1 MIMEVGTAK
10 GFCYD
15 TSAIF
20 QFIGFIVL
28 VLKVIIPIVLIV
40 IGMIALG
47 KAVVADDDK
56 EIKTAVTSILKKF
69 IAAVLIFFIPSII
82 SALFSVVNGINDVQA
97 DYNTCVKCIT
107 SPRGST
113 CKNAVAG
120 SQNS

>member
-1 MIMEVGTAK
+1 MDKVGTAK

-28 VLKVIIPIVLIV
+28 VLKIIIPIILIV

-56 EIKTAVTSILKKF
+56 EIKTAVTSLLKKF

-82 SALFSVVNGINDVQA
+82 SALFSVVNGFSDVKA
-97 DYNTCVKCIT
+97 DYDTCVKCVT
-107 SPRGST
+107 NPRGST
-113 CKNAVAG
+113 CKNAVQG